1 MVEPKMTIKK
11 IIKIQIINF
20 PGAKDSGILK
30 QIKMYV
36 RRVSWPLFLVQT
48 RDGYCCHCGWFD
60 LRDVCL

>member
-48 RDGYCCHCGWFD
+48 RDGYCCQCGRFD